1 VPEDAGED
9 TAALEAALLAL
20 YDYYRRTARM
30 WTVSHRDVD
39 LVPALQDPMQAFL
52 DYLAAYAGAL
62 LARPSGTEA
71 SAGARAA
78 AMLAVQFTTWRTLDM
93 ASLPD
98 RAMARLMAN
107 CIRVAEA
114 MPRGA
119 R

>member
-1 VPEDAGED
+1 MSSESNAAKSVTAEQVGPLTASIVDEVERVIVGKRSAIELVLAAWLADGHVLVEDA
-9 TAALEAALLAL
+9 LA
-20 YDYYRRTARM
+20 
-30 WTVSHRDVD
+30 
-39 LVPALQDPMQAFL
+39 
-52 DYLAAYAGAL
+52 
-62 LARPSGTEA
+62 
-71 SAGARAA
+71 
-78 AMLAVQFTTWRTLDM
+78 TWRTLDM